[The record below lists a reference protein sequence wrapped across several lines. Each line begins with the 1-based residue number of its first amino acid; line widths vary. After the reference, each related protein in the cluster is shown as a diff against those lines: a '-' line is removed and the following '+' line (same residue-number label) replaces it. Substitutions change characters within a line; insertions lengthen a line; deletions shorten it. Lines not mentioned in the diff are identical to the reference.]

1 MPVTFTQTP
10 QIYTPS
16 DNPIMYVFAYDYYG
30 GEYNHVFKLSVS
42 IDGTLIGTFEY
53 FPVLNNIAQ
62 YSGYID
68 VSNIV
73 KSYINKVTTD
83 SNTILS
89 DAGNYG
95 NVSITANCWYS
106 TNANDPAIDQS
117 EYATDSSVYAFK
129 GCLGAREFTNWNYAG
144 YMVGASNRKFLTDNT
159 NNVELRESDE
169 TYLQIITDTID
180 SKVETILYS
189 SAGSVIATDI
199 MLLTGYKI
207 TQLKYSTDLLETI
220 FTAPQVASASYFTI
234 QLKNSITSAISF
246 SELKRININRD
257 GCFNGKNLVWL
268 NKFGAYDS
276 FLFTYNNILKSDIQ
290 SKSYGKRLG
299 SFDGI
304 TFVNNP
310 QDTGS
315 LTYLKTITDKIQ
327 IVSDWLTQAEQ
338 NFVVQVYES
347 PLVYINESTLYE
359 NIEIENS
366 SYQFKQAEHEELFNE
381 IIDAKFTHSRKSINL

>member
-16 DNPIMYVFAYDYYG
+16 DNPIMYVFAYDYYV
-30 GEYNHVFKLSVS
+30 GEFNHVFKISVS
-42 IDGTLIGTFEY
+42 VDSVLIGTFEY
-53 FPVLNNIAQ
+53 YPTLNAVAK

-73 KSYINKVTTD
+73 KSYINKPSTD
-83 SNTILS
+83 SNAILS

-95 NVSITANCWYS
+95 NISITANCWYS
-106 TNANDPAIDQS
+106 NAIDTPATDQN

-129 GCLGAREFTNWNYAG
+129 GCLGAREFVNWNYAD
-144 YMVGASNRKFLTDNT
+144 YLVGGSSRKFFTDNT
-159 NNVELRESDE
+159 NNVELRELDE
-169 TYLQIITDTID
+169 TYLQIITDTT
-180 SKVETILYS
+180 SVKVITALYT
-189 SAGSVIATDI
+189 SAGVVVDSDI
-199 MLLTGYKI
+199 TTLSGYKI
-207 TQLKYSTDLLETI
+207 TQLKYSTDLLETL

-234 QLKNSITSAISF
+234 QIFNSGLTTAF
-246 SELKRININRD
+246 SETKRININRE

-276 FLFTYNNILKSDIQ
+276 FLFTYNNILKSDVQ

-299 SFDGI
+299 TFDGV
-304 TFVNNP
+304 TYVNNP

-327 IVSDWLTQAEQ
+327 IVSDWLSQVEQ

-347 PLVYINESTLYE
+347 PLVYINEGTLYE

-366 SYQFKQAEHEELFNE
+366 SYQFRQAEHEELFNE
-381 IIDAKFTHSRKSINL
+381 IIDAKFTHSRKSINI

>member
-1 MPVTFTQTP
+1 MPVTFTQVP
-10 QIYTPS
+10 QTYTPS

-30 GEYNHVFKLSVS
+30 SEYNHVFKISVS
-42 IDGTLIGTFEY
+42 VDSVLIGTFEY
-53 FPVLNNIAQ
+53 FPVLNNVAK

-95 NVSITANCWYS
+95 NISITANCWYS
-106 TNANDPAIDQS
+106 TTATEPATDQS

-129 GCLGAREFTNWNYAG
+129 GCLGNREFNTWSYTD
-144 YMVGASNRKFLTDNT
+144 YMVGSSDSKFLTDNT
-159 NNVELRESDE
+159 NNVELREGDE
-169 TYLQIITDTID
+169 TYLQILTGTTSVKVIT
-180 SKVETILYS
+180 VLYT
-189 SAGSVIATDI
+189 SAGVVVDSDI
-199 MLLTGYKI
+199 TTLTGYKI
-207 TQLKYSTDLLETI
+207 TQLKYSTILLETL
-220 FTAPQVASASYFTI
+220 FTAPQVANASYFTI
-234 QLKNSITSAISF
+234 QIFNSGLTTAF
-246 SELKRININRD
+246 SELKRININRE

-276 FLFTYNNILKSDIQ
+276 FLFTYNNILKSDIS

-299 SFDGI
+299 SFDG
-304 TFVNNP
+304 VNYTLDTK
-310 QDTGS
+310 DTGS

-327 IVSDWLTQAEQ
+327 IVSDWLTQVEQ

-347 PLVYINESTLYE
+347 PLVYINELNQYE